1 MRQTMAFLNTYIM
14 NRPEIMVS
22 FAENK
27 FDRAGR
33 LTDKVMRQKAKEFI
47 VAMLQW
53 IIKFDERNR
62 QEKYFEILYYSFCFN
77 LNYAVNRMSDTTGI

>member
-1 MRQTMAFLNTYIM
+1 MAFLNTYIM

-53 IIKFDERNR
+53 IIKFDERNHWKR
-62 QEKYFEILYYSFCFN
+62 NYKCHYKYCQ
-77 LNYAVNRMSDTTGI
+77 NYTGIFSFHDCSFNNLLQK